1 MDKLSTLYQKFRD
14 ICTLAVNSVVII
26 SVKEQNILV
35 AGRPVKIIKKE
46 VA

>member
-1 MDKLSTLYQKFRD
+1 MNKLPTLYQKFRD
-14 ICTLAVNSVVII
+14 ACTLEANLVVIR